1 MAQLSPALKQATPV
15 QVARGE
21 GVHLYDTDGRRYL
34 DFTAGIGVT
43 STGHCHPRVVA
54 AAQEQVATL
63 IHGQYTTVMH
73 QPLLRLAE
81 RLGDVLPPALD
92 SVFFLNSGSEAV
104 EASVRL
110 ARHATGRP
118 LVVAF
123 DGGFHGRTMGAAA
136 LTTSGSKIRAGIGPL
151 MGGVAFAPFPYA
163 FRYGW
168 DEEETVRFCLREL
181 DRLLITAAPASD
193 VAAFMIEPVLGE
205 GGYVPTPPSF
215 LAGLRE
221 RADAHGILLIADEV
235 QTGFGRTGRFWG
247 HQHADGLTP
256 DILVTAKGLA
266 SGFPLSGI
274 AAPRAIMEKAWP
286 GSQGGTYGG
295 NAVACAAAL
304 ATLDVIQEEGL
315 VANAADQGVRLL
327 EGAAEGGGRP
337 PRHRRRPWAGP
348 DGGQRVLHARR
359 SARHGRG
366 HPRARGGRRAGAA
379 AAHLRPGRERG
390 ADDPAA
396 GRHRRPGGRGG
407 GPLGGGGASGRAL
420 TLRRRPPPRRSVAR
434 HVRRPRPT
442 PGSRAAA
449 GAPTG

>member
-1 MAQLSPALKQATPV
+1 MAQLSPILKQATPV
-15 QVARGE
+15 QAARGK
-21 GVHLYDTDGRRYL
+21 GAYLYDTDGRRHL

-54 AAQEQVATL
+54 AAQEQVGTL

-73 QPLLRLAE
+73 QPLLRLTE
-81 RLGDVLPPALD
+81 RLGDVLPAGLD

-136 LTTSGSKIRAGIGPL
+136 LTTSGAKIRAGIGPM
-151 MGGVAFAPFPYA
+151 MGGVEFAPFPYA

-168 DEEETVRFCLREL
+168 SEDEAVAFCLREL
-181 DRLLITAAPASD
+181 DRLLVTAAPASD
-193 VAAFMIEPVLGE
+193 VAAFLIEPVLGE
-205 GGYVPTPPSF
+205 GGYVPTPPAF

-247 HQHADGLTP
+247 HQHAGVTP
-256 DILVTAKGLA
+256 DVLITAKGLA
-266 SGFPLSGI
+266 SGFPLSAI
-274 AAPRAIMEKAWP
+274 AAPGPLMAKARP

-304 ATLDVIQEEGL
+304 ATIDVIEDEGL
-315 VANAADQGVRLL
+315 VANAADQGLRLL
-327 EGAAEGGGRP
+327 EGLRKVAADRP
-337 PRHRRRPWAGP
+337 GIADVRGLGLMVGNEFCTP
-348 DGGQRVLHARR
+348 DGV
-359 SARHGRG
+359 
-366 HPRARGGRRAGAA
+366 PDAA
-379 AAHLRPGRERG
+379 AAGRAHAAAAERG
-390 ADDPAA
+390 LLLLTCGPFGNVVRMIPPLIVTADQVDDAITLWTDAVHAA
-396 GRHRRPGGRGG
+396 T
-407 GPLGGGGASGRAL
+407 A
-420 TLRRRPPPRRSVAR
+420 
-434 HVRRPRPT
+434 
-442 PGSRAAA
+442 
-449 GAPTG
+449 